1 MEKFNSMEYKVF
13 NLIKNGKTRNEI
25 IAEKVTTPAN
35 LSLILTGIYKKTAE
49 FVNYHSE
56 RGKFEELAAYLRN
69 NPDTFGTI
77 PLSEFYEPEE
87 PAKSAKKEKPKEE
100 TKQILKQ
107 THKAEQSL
115 RKNISKN
122 ALKNISA
129 AADIEKIVLN
139 ALETVGNKIENDLQI
154 MKAKAETLQD
164 VYTEIYKGGV
174 CLK

>member
-69 NPDTFGTI
+69 NPDISGAI
-77 PLSEFYEPEE
+77 LLSE
-87 PAKSAKKEKPKEE
+87 K
-100 TKQILKQ
+100 
-107 THKAEQSL
+107 
-115 RKNISKN
+115 
-122 ALKNISA
+122 
-129 AADIEKIVLN
+129 ADIEKIVLN

>member
-49 FVNYHSE
+49 IVNYHSE

-107 THKAEQSL
+107 THKPLIPLGEE
-115 RKNISKN
+115 NITQ
-122 ALKNISA
+122 I
-129 AADIEKIVLN
+129 IIN

-154 MKAKAETLQD
+154 TKAKAETLQD
-164 VYTEIYKGGV
+164 VYNEIYKGGV

>member
-69 NPDTFGTI
+69 NPDTFGPI
-77 PLSEFYEPEE
+77 PLSEFCKPEE
-87 PAKSAKKEKPKEE
+87 PAKSAKKEKLKNE
-100 TKQILKQ
+100 TKY
-107 THKAEQSL
+107 TL
-115 RKNISKN
+115 RKQGYNHTVPTAEENIT
-122 ALKNISA
+122 
-129 AADIEKIVLN
+129 KIVLN

>member
-69 NPDTFGTI
+69 NPDISGAML
-77 PLSEFYEPEE
+77 LSENRKTETPVTNEI
-87 PAKSAKKEKPKEE
+87 KS
-100 TKQILKQ
+100 L
-107 THKAEQSL
+107 KAEQSL

-122 ALKNISA
+122 ALKNVSA

-164 VYTEIYKGGV
+164 VYTEIYKGGL
-174 CLK
+174 CLQK

>member
-69 NPDTFGTI
+69 NPDISGAI
-77 PLSEFYEPEE
+77 LLSENRKTETPVTNEI
-87 PAKSAKKEKPKEE
+87 KS
-100 TKQILKQ
+100 L
-107 THKAEQSL
+107 KAEQSL

-122 ALKNISA
+122 ALKNVSA

-164 VYTEIYKGGV
+164 VYTEIYKGGL
-174 CLK
+174 CLQK